1 MDFKKTSDSRYYISQ
16 SYYSFSHCSEIIA
29 ALCISLTTV
38 VLTIFNDVFVVFAN
52 SWQCLPIRCK
62 ASGHMSYKCQT
73 ARISFAVV
81 VARLWKPVLFTWSS
95 QGKKN
100 LCNTLL
106 RMEIHHFRSLG
117 SVMEH
122 LPFPPSA
129 GEIWES
135 LKLDSQEGCC
145 WASKK
150 IGLAEI
156 EQGIKVSN

>member
-1 MDFKKTSDSRYYISQ
+1 MDFKKTSDSGDYISQ
-16 SYYSFSHCSEIIA
+16 SYYSFSCCSEIIA
-29 ALCISLTTV
+29 VLCIFLTTV
-38 VLTIFNDVFVVFAN
+38 VLTIFNAVFVVFAN

-62 ASGHMSYKCQT
+62 VSGHMNYKWQT

-81 VARLWKPVLFTWSS
+81 AARLWKPVLFIWST
-95 QGKKN
+95 QRKKN
-100 LCNTLL
+100 LCSTLL
-106 RMEIHHFRSLG
+106 SMEIHHFRSLG
-117 SVMEH
+117 PDMEH

-135 LKLDSQEGCC
+135 LKLDSQGGCC

-150 IGLAEI
+150 IGLAGI